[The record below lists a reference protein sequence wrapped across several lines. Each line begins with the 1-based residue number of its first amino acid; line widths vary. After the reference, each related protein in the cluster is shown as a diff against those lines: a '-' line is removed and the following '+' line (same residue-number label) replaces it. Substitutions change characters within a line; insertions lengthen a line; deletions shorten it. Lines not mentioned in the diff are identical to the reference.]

1 MAQSF
6 DSKTDGIFD
15 NVKVA
20 SLISDLDGTVRQLD
34 CDILAE
40 EKRTL
45 VSDPNDIKYPP
56 LARSLRTR
64 RDNLRATIA
73 TLELKASGPR
83 DPIGGLIT
91 NLL

>member
-1 MAQSF
+1 MKQRFVSGTDF
-6 DSKTDGIFD
+6 DLPNDE
-15 NVKVA
+15 KVW
-20 SLISDLDGTVRQLD
+20 SLISDLDRAVQQLD

-45 VSDPNDIKYPP
+45 VFDPDNSAYPT

-73 TLELKASGPR
+73 TLKAGGPAVQSAA
-83 DPIGGLIT
+83 
-91 NLL
+91 

>member
-6 DSKTDGIFD
+6 DSGTDGISND
-15 NVKVA
+15 AKVA
-20 SLISDLDGTVRQLD
+20 SLLSDLDRTVGQLD

-45 VSDPNDIKYPP
+45 VSDPNDVKYPP
-56 LARSLRTR
+56 LARSLRIR

-73 TLELKASGPR
+73 MLELNAGGPAIR
-83 DPIGGLIT
+83 AAA
-91 NLL
+91 

>member
-1 MAQSF
+1 
-6 DSKTDGIFD
+6 
-15 NVKVA
+15 
-20 SLISDLDGTVRQLD
+20 LISDLDGTARQLD

-56 LARSLRTR
+56 PARSLRTR

-73 TLELKASGPR
+73 TLELKAGVPAIRSAA
-83 DPIGGLIT
+83 
-91 NLL
+91 

>member
-6 DSKTDGIFD
+6 GFKTDGISD
-15 NVKVA
+15 DAKVA
-20 SLISDLDGTVRQLD
+20 SLISDLDGTARQLD

-45 VSDPNDIKYPP
+45 VSDPDDIKYPP

-73 TLELKASGPR
+73 TLELKAGAPAIRSAA
-83 DPIGGLIT
+83 
-91 NLL
+91 

>member
-6 DSKTDGIFD
+6 GSGTDGISD
-15 NVKVA
+15 DAKVA
-20 SLISDLDGTVRQLD
+20 SLISNLDRTIKQLD

-40 EKRTL
+40 EERTL

-56 LARSLRTR
+56 LARSLRIR

-73 TLELKASGPR
+73 MLELKDGAPTIR
-83 DPIGGLIT
+83 AAA
-91 NLL
+91 